1 MRGDWMEELV
11 KKYSKLQQSIY
22 RVIREN
28 NYGRDDNFVDEID
41 QLGFTEEEFSLYL
54 ENYLISLQE
63 SDVSSEV

>member
-1 MRGDWMEELV
+1 MEELV

-22 RVIREN
+22 LVIREN

-41 QLGFTEEEFSLYL
+41 QMGMAEEEFSLCL

-63 SDVSSEV
+63 REVSSEV

>member
-1 MRGDWMEELV
+1 MEELV
-11 KKYSKLQQSIY
+11 KKYSKLQQNIY

-41 QLGFTEEEFSLYL
+41 QLGFTEEEFSLCL

-63 SDVSSEV
+63 REVSSEV

>member
-1 MRGDWMEELV
+1 MEELV

-28 NYGRDDNFVDEID
+28 NYGRDDSFVDEID
-41 QLGFTEEEFSLYL
+41 QLGFTEEEFSLCL

-63 SDVSSEV
+63 SEVSSEV

>member
-1 MRGDWMEELV
+1 MEELV
-11 KKYSKLQQSIY
+11 NKYSKLQQSIY

-41 QLGFTEEEFSLYL
+41 QMEMAEEEFSLYL

-63 SDVSSEV
+63 SEVSGEV

>member
-1 MRGDWMEELV
+1 MEELV
-11 KKYSKLQQSIY
+11 KKYSKLQRSIY

-41 QLGFTEEEFSLYL
+41 QMGMAEEEFSLCL

-63 SDVSSEV
+63 REVPSEV

>member
-1 MRGDWMEELV
+1 MEELV

-63 SDVSSEV
+63 SEVSSEV

>member
-1 MRGDWMEELV
+1 MEELV

-41 QLGFTEEEFSLYL
+41 QMGMAEEEFSLCL

-63 SDVSSEV
+63 REVSSEV

>member
-1 MRGDWMEELV
+1 MEELV
-11 KKYSKLQQSIY
+11 KKYSKLQRSIY

-41 QLGFTEEEFSLYL
+41 QMGMAEEEFSLCL

-63 SDVSSEV
+63 REVSSEV

>member
-1 MRGDWMEELV
+1 MEELV

-41 QLGFTEEEFSLYL
+41 QLEFTEEEFSLYL

-63 SDVSSEV
+63 SEVSSEV

>member
-1 MRGDWMEELV
+1 MEDLV
-11 KKYSKLQQSIY
+11 KKYSKLQRSIY

-41 QLGFTEEEFSLYL
+41 QMGMAEEEFSLCL

-63 SDVSSEV
+63 REVSSEV